1 MAFSG
6 ATDHSGPRV
15 SMTEETTNYLR
26 LLVVGAITTSVALE
40 VIAPQ
45 LPISAGLA
53 ICGAVG
59 LAVVAVARTMR
70 VV

>member
-1 MAFSG
+1 MLFG

-15 SMTEETTNYLR
+15 SMTEETKSYAR
-26 LLVVGAITTSVALE
+26 LLIIGAIGSSVALE
-40 VIAPQ
+40 VIAPNM
-45 LPISAGLA
+45 PVHFGLA

-59 LAVVAVARTMR
+59 LLLATVARTLR